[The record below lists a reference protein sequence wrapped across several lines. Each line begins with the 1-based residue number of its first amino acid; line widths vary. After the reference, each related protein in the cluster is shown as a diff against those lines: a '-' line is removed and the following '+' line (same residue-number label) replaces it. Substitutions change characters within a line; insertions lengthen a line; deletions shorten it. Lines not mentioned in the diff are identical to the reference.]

1 VLDGRS
7 IKGRGA
13 TENRSGRFESLE
25 RETLDDGWGCLEEA
39 PERLKTSLG
48 VDRSRTVMSFNQSPD
63 LPFDRSIN
71 PYRGCEHG
79 CIYCYARPS
88 HAWLGLSP
96 GLDFETRIL
105 YKADAADCLRRELAR
120 PGYACAP
127 VMLGA
132 NTDAYQPAE
141 RKLRITRAIV
151 EVLDSCDHPVRIVTK
166 SSLVERDMDL
176 LASMAERGL
185 CAVAVS
191 ITSFDAG
198 IVRKMEPRAV
208 SPARRL
214 KTVERLTEAG
224 IPVEVPVAPVIPV
237 LTDGELER
245 ILERARN
252 AGEFSAQ
259 GGARLESDQGL
270 ARRQGLRVR
279 VRHPHARTRRL
290 RRSAGK
296 AVSARVP
303 PARVPGQR
311 RAGCHT
317 LSSTR
322 GKRRSARALLRGY
335 GHARRYSHR
344 HLRLALQALEGS
356 FLPRGASHTG
366 LARILRTAF

>member
-252 AGEFSAQ
+252 AGATDAWYTLIRLPREVADLFKSWLRLNFPLKAEHVLNRIRDSR
-259 GGARLESDQGL
+259 GGRDYESGFGTRMRGRGAFADLLERRFQLAYRRLEFPGNEELD
-270 ARRQGLRVR
+270 V
-279 VRHPHARTRRL
+279 TRFL
-290 RRSAGK
+290 
-296 AVSARVP
+296 P
-303 PARVPGQR
+303 PAGSDAQ
-311 RAGCHT
+311 
-317 LSSTR
+317 
-322 GKRRSARALLRGY
+322 
-335 GHARRYSHR
+335 
-344 HLRLALQALEGS
+344 LEL
-356 FLPRGASHTG
+356 F
-366 LARILRTAF
+366 